1 MNLSELK
8 NFDVGAY
15 LKGMLN
21 KNASIKNPKAKIV
34 LWSILGALIFIVYVV
49 FVFMPYLAERNQ
61 IQQKIA
67 AIPEME
73 AKVKYLEIANRKA
86 HEDLVQTEI
95 NYMELNRL
103 FSVESELEELYQR
116 LSQMATSQGLV
127 ITSLSTDGEEAVYAG
142 GKTAAPGQPAPSPN
156 APPVAPNP
164 TAGAAQPAP
173 TAPPLFYRIKLKVE
187 LSGNYSRYM
196 RYRKLLSTFEKSV
209 NIDKEQITLVS
220 GDTHGLVQVKSQLST
235 YRLPQKLQTK
245 MIAANVKS
253 LNNTSAPLTWIDS
266 LKEGFAAWDLISSA
280 KAAGASKQ
288 VKDPGVAK
296 NEEVLPD
303 SIPID
308 TSRPNDR
315 DPFSKSSSGMIE
327 GGRDPRYSPLIMADP
342 QSYVIMGVVV
352 SNSVKAAMIRT
363 DFRESYVVRVGDRLG
378 NQGGIITD
386 IDMDG
391 IILRQPTG
399 KVRLFLQSQSGQFP
413 SAADPSKAG
422 GMRWDIPFLNLPP

>member
-245 MIAANVKS
+245 MIPANVKS

-422 GMRWDIPFLNLPP
+422 GMR

>member
-15 LKGMLN
+15 LKGMLS
-21 KNASIKNPKAKIV
+21 KNASIKSPKTKIV
-34 LWSILGALIFIVYVV
+34 LWSILGALILIVYVV

-422 GMRWDIPFLNLPP
+422 GMR

>member
-422 GMRWDIPFLNLPP
+422 GMR

>member
-1 MNLSELK
+1 MNFSELK
-8 NFDVGAY
+8 NFDIGAY
-15 LKGMLN
+15 LKGVMN
-21 KNASIKNPKAKIV
+21 QNASIKGPKAKMI
-34 LWSILGALIFIVYVV
+34 LWSILGALVFIAYIV
-49 FVFMPYLAERNQ
+49 FIFMPYLVEREQ

-86 HEDLVQTEI
+86 HEDLVQTEM
-95 NYMELNRL
+95 NYIELNRL
-103 FSVESELEELYQR
+103 FSLDSELEELYQR

-127 ITSLSTDGEEAVYAG
+127 ITSLATDGEEAVYAG
-142 GKTAAPGQPAPSPN
+142 GKTVAPGQTPNASGAPANPAAPG
-156 APPVAPNP
+156 
-164 TAGAAQPAP
+164 GAQSAP

-196 RYRKLLSTFEKSV
+196 RYRKLLANFEKSV

-235 YRLPQKLQTK
+235 YRLPQKLETK
-245 MIAANVKS
+245 AATTSSTQSTKS
-253 LNNTSAPLTWIDS
+253 DAGFLAW
-266 LKEGFAAWDLISSA
+266 LKNFRLISA
-280 KAAGASKQ
+280 AHAAGAVKSN
-288 VKDPGVAK
+288 KDPSVGK
-296 NEEVLPD
+296 NEEVLTDASLPD
-303 SIPID
+303 NA
-308 TSRPNDR
+308 RPNER

-378 NQGGIITD
+378 NQGGIISD

-391 IILRQPTG
+391 IILRQPSG
-399 KVRLFLQSQSGQFP
+399 RIRLYLQSQSGQFP
-413 SAADPSKAG
+413 GNVDPSKAG
-422 GMRWDIPFLNLPP
+422 GAR

>member
-1 MNLSELK
+1 MNFSELK

-15 LKGMLN
+15 LKGVLN
-21 KNASIKNPKAKIV
+21 KNASLKGPQSKII
-34 LWSILGALIFIVYVV
+34 LWSILGALIFILYIV
-49 FVFMPYLAERNQ
+49 FIFMPYLAERNQ
-61 IQQKIA
+61 IEQKIA

-86 HEDLVQTEI
+86 HEELVQTEI

-116 LSQMATSQGLV
+116 LSQMASSQGLV
-127 ITSLSTDGEEAVYAG
+127 ITALSTDGEEAVYAG
-142 GKTAAPGQPAPSPN
+142 GKTAAPGQPAPLPN
-156 APPVAPNP
+156 GAIPPAANPAPA
-164 TAGAAQPAP
+164 AAQTAP

-196 RYRKLLSTFEKSV
+196 RYRKLLASFEKSV
-209 NIDKEQITLVS
+209 NIDKEQIILVS

-235 YRLPQKLQTK
+235 YRLPQKLQTN
-245 MIAANVKS
+245 MIATDLKP
-253 LNNTSAPLTWIDS
+253 LNKAFTPKTWMDH
-266 LKEGFAAWDLISSA
+266 LKQSFAGWHFIRTAA
-280 KAAGASKQ
+280 AAGSSKKA
-288 VKDPGVAK
+288 KDPSVSK

-303 SIPID
+303 NLPLD
-308 TSRPNDR
+308 NARPNDR

-391 IILRQPTG
+391 IILRQPG
-399 KVRLFLQSQSGQFP
+399 GRIRLFLQSQAGQFP
-413 SAADPSKAG
+413 SNPDLSKSG
-422 GMRWDIPFLNLPP
+422 GAR

>member
-1 MNLSELK
+1 MNFSELK
-8 NFDVGAY
+8 NFDIGAY
-15 LKGMLN
+15 LKGVMS
-21 KNASIKNPKAKIV
+21 KNASIKGPKAKII
-34 LWSILGALIFIVYVV
+34 LWSIFGALVFIAYIV
-49 FVFMPYLAERNQ
+49 FIFMPYLAERNQ

-73 AKVKYLEIANRKA
+73 AKVKYLEMANRKA
-86 HEDLVQTEI
+86 HDDLLQTEM
-95 NYMELNRL
+95 NYIELNRL

-142 GKTAAPGQPAPSPN
+142 GKTAAPGQPPASPN
-156 APPVAPNP
+156 APAQPANP
-164 TAGAAQPAP
+164 PAAGAAP
-173 TAPPLFYRIKLKVE
+173 TSPPLFYRIKLKIE

-196 RYRKLLSTFEKSV
+196 RYRKLLAGFEKSV

-245 MIAANVKS
+245 TTALLVPENKESSAGYLAWIERLK
-253 LNNTSAPLTWIDS
+253 TSAKHWS
-266 LKEGFAAWDLISSA
+266 FFGAAY
-280 KAAGASKQ
+280 AAGPTKSK
-288 VKDPGVAK
+288 DLGVAK
-296 NEEVLPD
+296 NEEVLLDNVPPD
-303 SIPID
+303 SA
-308 TSRPNDR
+308 RPNDR

-342 QSYVIMGVVV
+342 QTYIIMGVVV

-378 NQGGIITD
+378 NQGGIISD

-391 IILRQPTG
+391 IILRQPSG
-399 KVRLFLQSQSGQFP
+399 RIRLYLQSQSGQFP
-413 SAADPSKAG
+413 GAADPSKTG
-422 GMRWDIPFLNLPP
+422 GAR

>member
-1 MNLSELK
+1 MNFSELK

-15 LKGMLN
+15 LKGVLN
-21 KNASIKNPKAKIV
+21 KNAALKSPQSKIV
-34 LWSILGALIFIVYVV
+34 LWSILGVLIFILYIV
-49 FVFMPYLAERNQ
+49 FVFIPYLAERNQ
-61 IQQKIA
+61 IEQKIT

-86 HEDLVQTEI
+86 HDDLVQTEM

-116 LSQMATSQGLV
+116 LSQMASSQGLV
-127 ITSLSTDGEEAVYAG
+127 ITALATDGEEAVYAG
-142 GKTAAPGQPAPSPN
+142 GKTATPGQPAPLPN
-156 APPVAPNP
+156 GATPPASNLAPG
-164 TAGAAQPAP
+164 GAQAAP
-173 TAPPLFYRIKLKVE
+173 TAPPLFYRIKLKIE

-196 RYRKLLSTFEKSV
+196 RYRKLLAGFEKSV

-220 GDTHGLVQVKSQLST
+220 GDAHGLVQVKSQLST

-245 MIAANVKS
+245 IIATDLKP
-253 LNNTSAPLTWIDS
+253 LNNVSTLANWINH
-266 LKEGFAAWDLISSA
+266 LKESFAAWNFIRSA
-280 KAAGASKQ
+280 VAAGSSKQ
-288 VKDPGVAK
+288 SKDPSVSK
-296 NEEVLPD
+296 NEEVLSDNLPLD
-303 SIPID
+303 N
-308 TSRPNDR
+308 TRLNER

-391 IILRQPTG
+391 IILRQPSG
-399 KVRLFLQSQSGQFP
+399 RIRLFLQSQAGQFP
-413 SAADPSKAG
+413 SNPDLSKSG
-422 GMRWDIPFLNLPP
+422 GAR

>member
-34 LWSILGALIFIVYVV
+34 LWSILGALIFIIYVV

-245 MIAANVKS
+245 MIPANVKS

-422 GMRWDIPFLNLPP
+422 GMR

>member
-1 MNLSELK
+1 
-8 NFDVGAY
+8 
-15 LKGMLN
+15 
-21 KNASIKNPKAKIV
+21 
-34 LWSILGALIFIVYVV
+34 
-49 FVFMPYLAERNQ
+49 
-61 IQQKIA
+61 
-67 AIPEME
+67 
-73 AKVKYLEIANRKA
+73 
-86 HEDLVQTEI
+86 
-95 NYMELNRL
+95 MELNRL

-422 GMRWDIPFLNLPP
+422 GMR